1 MQDDALA
8 MHLQTPQ
15 GPVFVRIDTAAAP
28 TTAPPLVL
36 LHALGTD
43 MSIWSAL
50 AQQMQASR
58 TVIRIDAPGHGQSP
72 AWPAGTVT
80 LHALARSVV
89 AALEQVGTS
98 GPLDMLGTSMGAVVA
113 LQAAEFAP
121 AMVRRLVLVGALLV
135 RSDTSAQDMRS
146 RSTTIVQTG
155 MGPLTETMLTRW
167 FPPRSEGIDEPAMA
181 QLRALMLQ
189 TDPHAYAAC
198 SDALA
203 SYELSQ
209 ALRAH
214 QHNSLLI
221 AGADDGAI
229 PEQFAQMQRDMPAL
243 TLVTMAETGHF
254 PHLQRPL
261 EFTDLVTAFLG
272 AKC

>member
-1 MQDDALA
+1 MAMQ
-8 MHLQTPQ
+8 LQTPQ
-15 GPVFVRIDTAAAP
+15 GPVFVRIDATAAP

-58 TVIRIDAPGHGQSP
+58 TVIRIDAPGHGKSP
-72 AWPAGTVT
+72 AWPTGTVK
-80 LHALARSVV
+80 LHTLARSVV
-89 AALEQVGTS
+89 AALEQVATS
-98 GPLDMLGTSMGAVVA
+98 KPLDIVGTSMGAVIA

-135 RSDTSAQDMRS
+135 RSETSAQDMRS
-146 RSTTIVQTG
+146 RSTAIIQTG
-155 MGPLTETMLTRW
+155 MGPLTETMVTRW
-167 FPPRSEGIDEPAMA
+167 FPTRSKGNEESAMT

-189 TDPHAYAAC
+189 TEPHAYAAC

-203 SYELSQ
+203 SYDLSE

-214 QHNSLLI
+214 QQNSLLI
-221 AGADDGAI
+221 AGSDDGEI
-229 PEQFAQMQRDMPAL
+229 PEQFAQLQRDMPAL

-254 PHLQRPL
+254 PHLQQPL
-261 EFTDLVTAFLG
+261 EFTDLVMCWRL
-272 AKC
+272 